1 MQLIL
6 DILYSTCK
14 VHGSSNSWEKPTA
27 SGTKTE
33 QWSVTLL
40 LIGKPRAGLCVLG
53 WTF

>member
-6 DILYSTCK
+6 GILYNTCK
-14 VHGSSNSWEKPTA
+14 VHGGSNSLEKPTDA
-27 SGTKTE
+27 GTKTE

-40 LIGKPRAGLCVLG
+40 RIGKPRAGLSVLG